1 MVTSDRLGEVV
12 KYLRFKGFANTQKEV
27 AELLG
32 MSPANLSSALRG
44 DSRYLT
50 DGLATKVCTNFI
62 FINKDWLLTGEGE
75 MLRDGIVMQN
85 MYGDN
90 QIAGG
95 DITNGAGGN
104 TTTTTNTTTNN
115 YKDCGGCETNLLER
129 AMEEIGEQRKLL
141 TKAQEQ
147 IDRLLSIIEKM
158 NDK

>member
-104 TTTTTNTTTNN
+104 TTTTTNN

-129 AMEEIGEQRKLL
+129 AMAEIGEQRKLL

-147 IDRLLSIIEKM
+147 IDRLLSIIEMK
-158 NDK
+158 NNK

>member
-104 TTTTTNTTTNN
+104 TTTTTNN

-129 AMEEIGEQRKLL
+129 AMAEIGEQRKLL

>member
-104 TTTTTNTTTNN
+104 TTTTTNN